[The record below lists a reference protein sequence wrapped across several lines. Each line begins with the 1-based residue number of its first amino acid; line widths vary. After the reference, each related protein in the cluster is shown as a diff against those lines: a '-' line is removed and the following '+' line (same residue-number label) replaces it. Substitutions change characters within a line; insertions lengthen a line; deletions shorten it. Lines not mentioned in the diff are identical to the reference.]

1 MYVLDKLLSR
11 RGEERSEWKRNFN
24 INFPKQRLVANGLV
38 PGAIVDEE
46 APPKLLLEK
55 LVEVVRL
62 CGDTSDDATLTQV
75 VKVCRELKIQRVGE
89 LIFCSSFNLFLLR
102 IFVGYMA

>member
-1 MYVLDKLLSR
+1 MYVILINLFGLGKHKDVCLGIDEGKAKR
-11 RGEERSEWKRNFN
+11 EGEVIFK
-24 INFPKQRLVANGLV
+24 IICIQRLVANGLV

-62 CGDTSDDATLTQV
+62 CADTSDDATLTQT
-75 VKVCRELKIQRVGE
+75 VKV
-89 LIFCSSFNLFLLR
+89 
-102 IFVGYMA
+102 